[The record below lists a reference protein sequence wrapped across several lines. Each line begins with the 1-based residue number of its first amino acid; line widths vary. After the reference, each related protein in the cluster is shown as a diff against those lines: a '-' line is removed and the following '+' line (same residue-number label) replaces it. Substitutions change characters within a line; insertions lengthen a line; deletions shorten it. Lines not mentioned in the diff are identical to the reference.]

1 MTKVKEMWEAL
12 TAYQQQA
19 DAAGHGKSWARMCK
33 EKTAYYAS
41 YYAADAAAYA
51 ADAADYAA
59 DAAMAAAYATDA
71 VNAAAYATDAAY
83 AAHYAVAEKWAQRAI
98 ERIAG
103 RRTRPHQNR
112 RWRELSRLIS

>member
-33 EKTAYYAS
+33 EKTAYYAA

-59 DAAMAAAYATDA
+59 DAAMLLLMLLMLLMPLLMLLMLLMPLTMRLLRSGRKEQS
-71 VNAAAYATDAAY
+71 NA
-83 AAHYAVAEKWAQRAI
+83 
-98 ERIAG
+98 
-103 RRTRPHQNR
+103 
-112 RWRELSRLIS
+112 